1 MGPAPL
7 LCSCEISSAVLRTVL
22 RSPTQGHGAGPEKG
36 HDDYQRAEAPPLQGQ
51 AERVEANQS
60 GERRLWGDPI
70 ANFQYLKRAYRKAE
84 EGLLI
89 TAWNNRMRR
98 NGFKLEEGRFD

>member
-22 RSPTQGHGAGPEKG
+22 RSPTQGHGAVGAGPEKG

-51 AERVEANQS
+51 AELRLISLEKEGS
-60 GERRLWGDPI
+60 GETL
-70 ANFQYLKRAYRKAE
+70 
-84 EGLLI
+84 
-89 TAWNNRMRR
+89 
-98 NGFKLEEGRFD
+98 